1 MPVGTAKD
9 YVNLDWADLIPNNK
23 TTSPSILDGFKEL
36 MEALAATDE
45 TNTSIEQKVS
55 SGVRSDWNGM
65 AVRLPGYVVPIEFS
79 STGVTEFILVPFFG
93 ACVHVPAP
101 PLNQLVF
108 VKAKSPYDSKG
119 IYEAVNVIGIFNA
132 ESTTTQ
138 LAEIGY
144 TVSVTMKP
152 GALLIARQFQK

>member
-1 MPVGTAKD
+1 MPQIAAAKD

-36 MEALAATDE
+36 LEALAATDE
-45 TNTSIEQKVS
+45 TNASIAQKVS

-65 AVRLPGYVVPIEFS
+65 AVRLPEYVVPIEFS

-144 TVSVTMKP
+144 T
-152 GALLIARQFQK
+152 LLADSIEPYGS

>member
-1 MPVGTAKD
+1 
-9 YVNLDWADLIPNNK
+9 
-23 TTSPSILDGFKEL
+23 
-36 MEALAATDE
+36 
-45 TNTSIEQKVS
+45 
-55 SGVRSDWNGM
+55 M

-132 ESTTTQ
+132 ESTTAQ

-144 TVSVTMKP
+144 T
-152 GALLIARQFQK
+152 LLADSIEPYGS